1 MISHICGKLVQK
13 KDLSV
18 ILDVNGIFYEVFLPG
33 AVMSSVDSHIRED
46 AAIKLVT
53 FHYHQIEPSR
63 ATPVLIGFLNEIE
76 KEFFEKFI
84 TVSGIGPR
92 AAVKALNIPFSQ
104 VAKAIDEADK
114 ALLKSLPGIGEQ
126 RAKEIIAKL
135 QGKVG
140 KYALIQ
146 DGIVRDVSV
155 KRPDFAE
162 EALDVLI
169 QLQYKKHEAKE
180 MIDKALKR
188 SSDIGSVE
196 ELLNEVY
203 RQRTEKQKTLG
214 DRFSGISTQ
223 KNKPVPT
230 EYQS

>member
-1 MISHICGKLVQK
+1 L
-13 KDLSV
+13 
-18 ILDVNGIFYEVFLPG
+18 
-33 AVMSSVDSHIRED
+33 
-46 AAIKLVT
+46 
-53 FHYHQIEPSR
+53 EPSR
-63 ATPVLIGFLNEIE
+63 ATPTLVGFLNEIE

-92 AAVKALNIPFSQ
+92 AAVRALNIPFSQ

-114 ALLKSLPGIGEQ
+114 AMLKSLPGIGEQ

-140 KYALIQ
+140 KYALMQ
-146 DGIVRDVSV
+146 DTGISCAP
-155 KRPDFAE
+155 KEKTPDFAE
-162 EALDVLI
+162 EALDVLL

-188 SSDIGSVE
+188 SPCIKSAE

-203 RQRTEKQKTLG
+203 RQKA
-214 DRFSGISTQ
+214 
-223 KNKPVPT
+223 NK
-230 EYQS
+230 